1 MGKDDISFVIYK
13 DYYSLAEGPPFARH
27 GLGAEGADEA
37 GRVTGVPVSTL
48 KRYKSKNRI
57 KTNR

>member
-37 GRVTGVPVSTL
+37 GRVPVSTL